1 MGLCMFNLGNV
12 IKVVDVVAEVRLS
25 DAEME
30 RLFGYM
36 KVVD

>member
-12 IKVVDVVAEVRLS
+12 IKETDVVAEVRLS
-25 DAEME
+25 DAEMD
-30 RLFGYM
+30 RLFGDM